1 MGVTQQV
8 ADHTRVA
15 LPPGATSPSPG
26 RTRPSMP
33 ATRILA
39 STCHGQFSDT
49 WYDTLCG
56 VPTVALF
63 LLLLTV
69 IRSLAGWVAV
79 TQAGQRATRRGT
91 HADMPC
97 GPSPAGSGPL
107 KSTAG
112 RGAVPAAVPLPGT
125 ASRAVPGPGSWCGG
139 GAARSLVSP
148 PSVGPGASSFL
159 RKQPP
164 LHGPSEPSL

>member
-1 MGVTQQV
+1 
-8 ADHTRVA
+8 
-15 LPPGATSPSPG
+15 
-26 RTRPSMP
+26 MP

-79 TQAGQRATRRGT
+79 TQGGRRATRRGT

-107 KSTAG
+107 KSTAVVQS
-112 RGAVPAAVPLPGT
+112 RLLCP
-125 ASRAVPGPGSWCGG
+125 SRALPPGLSPVRAAGVGE

-164 LHGPSEPSL
+164 SWPLRAVSIIREVAAARDY